1 MGDAKY
7 KAQITRAILDEV
19 DKLPAKERDAVL
31 ERFGPDHLHSARQA
45 SRADWL
51 PAEVQAALDVALYET
66 LGAEGQEALMC
77 RYTLTA
83 VDTPLFAPLARGALN
98 LLGGGP
104 HGVFKTVQRTWPF
117 VSKHCGGLLVQRI
130 ENGAVLTYT
139 GVPPALRHPAFASSN
154 RGSFKGMLEFVRK
167 TGEIE
172 TDLSRLESEGTV
184 THRITW
190 S

>member
-1 MGDAKY
+1 MADAKY
-7 KAQITRAILDEV
+7 KAQITRAVLDEV
-19 DKLPAKERDAVL
+19 DRLPETERDAVL
-31 ERFGPDHLHSARQA
+31 ERLGVEHLQRIRQA
-45 SRADWL
+45 SRTAWL
-51 PAEVQAALDVALYET
+51 PAETQAALDLAMYEAL
-66 LGAEGQEALMC
+66 GPEGQEALMC
-77 RYTLTA
+77 RYTLAA
-83 VDTPLFAPLARGALN
+83 VDTPLFAPLARGALS

-117 VSKHCGGLLVQRI
+117 VSKNCGGLLVQRT

-139 GVPPALRHPAFASSN
+139 EVPPALRHPAFASSN
-154 RGSFKGMLEFVRK
+154 RGSFMGMLAFVRV
-167 TGEIE
+167 TGAIE